1 LTHEYVRIL
10 RDREPQVRGAYVR
23 PRPAATLMLV
33 DRTGPEP
40 SVLMGRRHESVKFM
54 PGKFV
59 FPGGGIE
66 PGDSRMAVA
75 GALPAL
81 VEERLMAARPRAT
94 AARARAIALAAIRE
108 TFEETGILL
117 GSRDYGT
124 PDNPPPGAWSAF
136 ASEGVYPDLE
146 GLHLVARAIT
156 PPGRVRRFDTAF
168 FAVDAAAIAGRVD
181 GIVGP
186 KSELVEIAWVPL
198 SQAEAFDLPLITR
211 IVLRELDDRLQAGLS
226 PFQPVPFYCERHGKW
241 ERLEL

>member
-1 LTHEYVRIL
+1 
-10 RDREPQVRGAYVR
+10 
-23 PRPAATLMLV
+23 
-33 DRTGPEP
+33 
-40 SVLMGRRHESVKFM
+40 MGRRHASVKFM

-108 TFEETGILL
+108 TFEETGLLL

-124 PDNPPPGAWSAF
+124 PENPPPGAWSAF
-136 ASEGVYPDLE
+136 AAEGVYPDLE

-168 FAVDAAAIAGRVD
+168 FAMDAAAVAGRVD
-181 GIVGP
+181 GVVGP
-186 KSELVEIAWVPL
+186 ESELVEIAWVPL
-198 SQAEAFDLPLITR
+198 SQAEDFDLPLITR

-226 PFQPVPFYCERHGKW
+226 LFLPVPFYSERHGKW